1 MHHIEISNQ
10 SVLASC
16 GASEKSYRYAIMLDV
31 VVLTVLR
38 QRVHLV
44 DGLICQ
50 DVLYCQQNQLLYL
63 SSTC

>member
-16 GASEKSYRYAIMLDV
+16 GASEKSYRYALMLDV

-50 DVLYCQQNQLLYL
+50 DVLYCQQN
-63 SSTC
+63 

>member
-10 SVLASC
+10 SVHASC
-16 GASEKSYRYAIMLDV
+16 GASEKLYRYALMLDV

-38 QRVHLV
+38 QRVYLV